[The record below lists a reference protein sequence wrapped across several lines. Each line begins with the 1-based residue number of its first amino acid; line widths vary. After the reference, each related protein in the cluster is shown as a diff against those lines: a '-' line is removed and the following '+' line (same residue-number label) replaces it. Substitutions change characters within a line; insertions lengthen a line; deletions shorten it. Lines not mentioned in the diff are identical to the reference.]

1 MTENAEV
8 GYYQSVV
15 DDLRVANERK
25 SELIDEL
32 RIEQNVLRGLIAK
45 AANYIRLVD
54 EHHLLHENTLAAFD
68 DLADSLNSY
77 LNAKTVNRP

>member
-1 MTENAEV
+1 MTDNAEV

-32 RIEQNVLRGLIAK
+32 RIEQNVLRNVIAK
-45 AANYIRLVD
+45 AATYIRLVD
-54 EHHLLHENTLAAFD
+54 EHHLLHENTLAALD
-68 DLADSLNSY
+68 DLADAINTYLNS
-77 LNAKTVNRP
+77 KTVTRP